1 MKVSELIAELHAYL
15 DANGDH
21 EVVDAYDDS
30 INGPEEVDGVCVLAE
45 KA

>member
-1 MKVSELIAELHAYL
+1 MKVSELIDELQAYL

-21 EVVDAYDDS
+21 EVVDAYDDPIPS
-30 INGPEEVDGVCVLAE
+30 PEEVEGVCVLAE